1 MRAVL
6 WYNNEDKWHAS
17 SGNSFAMAAKAIKM
31 SLTKIKLQLN
41 VDGNDDKAMI
51 KKKREIERWEIIAL
65 NAHSVAMEK
74 CY

>member
-1 MRAVL
+1 
-6 WYNNEDKWHAS
+6 
-17 SGNSFAMAAKAIKM
+17 MAAKAIKM

-51 KKKREIERWEIIAL
+51 KKREIERWEIIAL